1 MRASLPR
8 LEGSITAPSLS
19 APVTVVRD
27 AQGVPTLTGR
37 TRADLAWALGYLHGQ
52 ERFFQMDGQR
62 RTAAGELSE
71 LAGRAALRRD
81 RGARLHRFRHRA
93 AAVLAAMTAD
103 ERCVL
108 DAYVAGVNRGLGDL
122 NAMPFEYL
130 LLRARPEPWT
140 AEDTVLTVFA
150 MYLSLQEAD
159 GLTERRRGD
168 AVEVLGLPLAAF
180 LFPEGTSWDA
190 PLDGSSLPTPEMP
203 SNGLRRAAAPPVRS
217 GEIEPVI
224 AGSNAFAVAGR
235 ISSNGAAIV
244 ANDMHLGLRVPNAW
258 YRARLVLEDGPGRP
272 ALDITGIT
280 LPGAP
285 TIVAGSNG
293 RTAWGFTNSY
303 VDTSDVVVLE
313 PVDGNPNLYR
323 TPEGPKEL
331 SRVQERLC
339 RTCRKSEALTIE
351 ESVWGPVIGID
362 QHGRKLAYRW
372 IAHDPAAV
380 NLRGALELERAG
392 NVREVLDI
400 AHRMGIPHQ
409 NVVVGD
415 AQGNIGWTVTSAL
428 PRRFGHDGRLP
439 TSWADGT
446 KGWSG
451 YLDTAEMPVVYNPE
465 SQRIWTANA
474 RVVGGED
481 LKKLGFGAYDHG
493 SRARQI
499 RDSLFARERFSERDL
514 LAIQLDDRG
523 LRLERWQGLM
533 LPALRARAQD
543 PQFAALIPQVETWGG
558 RAVPD
563 SVGYRLVRTFR
574 TELITA
580 VYDAYTALMPVLEA
594 PPKNKRQPRRALT
607 NQADEP
613 VWRLLS
619 ERPAHLVPPG
629 FRDWEAVIGA
639 GLSKT
644 LSAIATEAGG
654 KVDAFTWGS
663 ANRAGIKHPL
673 SEALP
678 GLCYTSRFTERT
690 SARGC
695 LSAPGCAAGIWGI
708 RPVRGGAGSRRR
720 RVFSTCRPD
729 RAAIRSRRTTT
740 SGMMTG

>member
-1 MRASLPR
+1 M
-8 LEGSITAPSLS
+8 
-19 APVTVVRD
+19 
-27 AQGVPTLTGR
+27 
-37 TRADLAWALGYLHGQ
+37 
-52 ERFFQMDGQR
+52 
-62 RTAAGELSE
+62 
-71 LAGRAALRRD
+71 
-81 RGARLHRFRHRA
+81 
-93 AAVLAAMTAD
+93 
-103 ERCVL
+103 
-108 DAYVAGVNRGLGDL
+108 
-122 NAMPFEYL
+122 
-130 LLRARPEPWT
+130 
-140 AEDTVLTVFA
+140 
-150 MYLSLQEAD
+150 
-159 GLTERRRGD
+159 
-168 AVEVLGLPLAAF
+168 
-180 LFPEGTSWDA
+180 
-190 PLDGSSLPTPEMP
+190 
-203 SNGLRRAAAPPVRS
+203 
-217 GEIEPVI
+217 
-224 AGSNAFAVAGR
+224 
-235 ISSNGAAIV
+235 
-244 ANDMHLGLRVPNAW
+244 
-258 YRARLVLEDGPGRP
+258 
-272 ALDITGIT
+272 
-280 LPGAP
+280 
-285 TIVAGSNG
+285 
-293 RTAWGFTNSY
+293 
-303 VDTSDVVVLE
+303 
-313 PVDGNPNLYR
+313 
-323 TPEGPKEL
+323 
-331 SRVQERLC
+331 
-339 RTCRKSEALTIE
+339 
-351 ESVWGPVIGID
+351 
-362 QHGRKLAYRW
+362 
-372 IAHDPAAV
+372 
-380 NLRGALELERAG
+380 NLRGALALEQAG
-392 NVREVLDI
+392 NVREALDI

-409 NVVVGD
+409 NLVAGD

-474 RVVGGED
+474 RVVGGD
-481 LKKLGFGAYDHG
+481 ALKKLGFGAYDHG

-499 RDSLFARERFSERDL
+499 RDSLFAHERFSERDL

-533 LPALRARAQD
+533 LQALRARAQD

-613 VWRLLS
+613 VWGLLS

-678 GLCYTSRFTERT
+678 GLS
-690 SARGC
+690 
-695 LSAPGCAAGIWGI
+695 
-708 RPVRGGAGSRRR
+708 
-720 RVFSTCRPD
+720 
-729 RAAIRSRRTTT
+729 
-740 SGMMTG
+740 

>member
-1 MRASLPR
+1 MP
-8 LEGSITAPSLS
+8 PS
-19 APVTVVRD
+19 
-27 AQGVPTLTGR
+27 GETGR
-37 TRADLAWALGYLHGQ
+37 
-52 ERFFQMDGQR
+52 
-62 RTAAGELSE
+62 
-71 LAGRAALRRD
+71 
-81 RGARLHRFRHRA
+81 ARLHRFRHRA

-244 ANDMHLGLRVPNAW
+244 ANDMHLGLRVPNVW

-293 RTAWGFTNSY
+293 RIAWGFTNSY

-380 NLRGALELERAG
+380 NLRGALALERAG
-392 NVREVLDI
+392 NVREALDI

-409 NVVVGD
+409 NLVVGD

-451 YLDTAEMPVVYNPE
+451 YLDPAEVPVVYNPE
-465 SQRIWTANA
+465 GQRIWTANA

-481 LKKLGFGAYDHG
+481 LKKLGFVQDTVSNRYGGGGRRSRVLRSPTIAAVAIGKPSKRAHRTRLRNVTKEPLGKGVHTRFVGLNGSAYVVGGSG
-493 SRARQI
+493 SRQRCTT
-499 RDSLFARERFSERDL
+499 RWL
-514 LAIQLDDRG
+514 RG
-523 LRLERWQGLM
+523 EPKQRLH
-533 LPALRARAQD
+533 
-543 PQFAALIPQVETWGG
+543 
-558 RAVPD
+558 
-563 SVGYRLVRTFR
+563 
-574 TELITA
+574 
-580 VYDAYTALMPVLEA
+580 
-594 PPKNKRQPRRALT
+594 
-607 NQADEP
+607 QA
-613 VWRLLS
+613 
-619 ERPAHLVPPG
+619 
-629 FRDWEAVIGA
+629 
-639 GLSKT
+639 
-644 LSAIATEAGG
+644 
-654 KVDAFTWGS
+654 GS
-663 ANRAGIKHPL
+663 NRGCSDRAGPPH
-673 SEALP
+673 
-678 GLCYTSRFTERT
+678 
-690 SARGC
+690 
-695 LSAPGCAAGIWGI
+695 
-708 RPVRGGAGSRRR
+708 RRR
-720 RVFSTCRPD
+720 
-729 RAAIRSRRTTT
+729 
-740 SGMMTG
+740 